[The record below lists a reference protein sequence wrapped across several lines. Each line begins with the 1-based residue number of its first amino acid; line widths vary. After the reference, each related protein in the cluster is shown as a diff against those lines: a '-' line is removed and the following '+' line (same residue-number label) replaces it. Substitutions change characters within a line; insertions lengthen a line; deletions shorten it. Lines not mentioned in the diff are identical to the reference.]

1 MLTVNSTSSH
11 PSFFL
16 LIGIPGLEAA
26 HIAISIPLCVMY
38 LIALLGNSTVIFI
51 IIREHSLHEPMYIFL
66 SMLAATD
73 LILCS
78 CTVPRALA
86 LYWFHIREVSFGGC
100 LTQVFFIHFSFVLE
114 SAILLAM
121 AFDRYFAICNPLKYG
136 TILTNSVIRNIGVL
150 GTIRSLC
157 AVTPY
162 VYLLKRLSY
171 CGANVI
177 PHTFCKHMGV
187 ARVACTDIT
196 INIIYGLTVAL
207 LTTGFDF
214 IFIVVSYV
222 LILRAVLRL
231 PSDARLKAFS
241 TCASHVCVILLFYIP
256 AFFSCLA
263 HRFGQKTLPVHIP
276 VLLANL
282 YVVFPP
288 MLNPIIYGVKT
299 KEIRQRVIRVFS
311 PKALISGH

>member
-1 MLTVNSTSSH
+1 MLTTNSTIIQ
-11 PSFFL
+11 PPFFL
-16 LIGIPGLEAA
+16 LIGIPGLEAVQTS
-26 HIAISIPLCVMY
+26 ISFPLSVMY
-38 LIALLGNSTVIFI
+38 LIALLGNGTVIYI

-73 LILCS
+73 LFLCS
-78 CTVPRALA
+78 STVPRALA
-86 LYWFHIREVSFGGC
+86 LFWFHVREISFSGC
-100 LTQVFFIHFSFVLE
+100 LAQVFLIHFSFVLE

-136 TILTNSVIRNIGVL
+136 SILTNSVIRNIGVL
-150 GTIRSLC
+150 GTLRSFC
-157 AVTPY
+157 VVMPY

-196 INIIYGLTVAL
+196 VNIIYGLTVAL
-207 LTTGFDF
+207 FTTGLDF
-214 IFIVVSYV
+214 IFIVISYI
-222 LILRAVLRL
+222 LILRAVFRL
-231 PSDARLKAFS
+231 PPDARLKAFS
-241 TCASHVCVILLFYIP
+241 TCASHVCVIFLFYIP
-256 AFFSCLA
+256 AFFSCIA
-263 HRFGQKTLPVHIP
+263 HRFGQELPVQIP

-299 KEIRQRVIRVFS
+299 KEIRQRVARVFS
-311 PKALISGH
+311 NKN